1 MADHKIT
8 LNYNP
13 TQDPH
18 FKPDVDPVLVN
29 KGDTISF
36 HHGTA
41 PPNTKFKI
49 TMDELLF
56 SKREIEIFP
65 NTPPIQILV
74 RQDLEGRSTYRCQLI
89 DLASNVVRDETKE
102 QAGGGVEPHKKPG
115 TGGG

>member
-1 MADHKIT
+1 MPNHEVT
-8 LNYNP
+8 LNYNSAQ
-13 TQDPH
+13 TPH

-56 SKREIEIFP
+56 SKKEIEILP
-65 NTPPIQILV
+65 NSPAIQILV
-74 RQDLEGRSTYRCQLI
+74 RQELEGRTTYRCQLI
-89 DLASNVVRDETKE
+89 DLATNAVRDETE
-102 QAGGGVEPHKKPG
+102 EHAGGGVEPHKKPG
-115 TGGG
+115 TGG